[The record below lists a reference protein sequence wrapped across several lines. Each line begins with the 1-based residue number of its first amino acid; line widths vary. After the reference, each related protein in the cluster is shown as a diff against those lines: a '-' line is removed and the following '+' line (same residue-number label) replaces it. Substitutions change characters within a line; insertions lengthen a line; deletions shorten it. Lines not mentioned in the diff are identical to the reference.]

1 MKQSRNTCFRFL
13 KSLSLIVDKKKKLRA
28 VLFFCPTSDTAHCV
42 CADNYNNKRH
52 HAGPQMP
59 GSTSASLHGAVPKSV
74 AKTNKKARLTL
85 VSH

>member
-1 MKQSRNTCFRFL
+1 MFSFSKV
-13 KSLSLIVDKKKKLRA
+13 LILNCGQEKKLPV

-52 HAGPQMP
+52 HAEPQMP
-59 GSTSASLHGAVPKSV
+59 GSTSTSLHGAVPKSV